1 MIHSGMVHLREAV
14 LDVFH
19 EQVPRDPK
27 ELFAYF
33 YSRRK
38 EIKKLQRRC
47 ILKDDQIQLILPSY
61 GETHSSKFDITL
73 IVVLIINFTDLKP
86 PGNGWRREPP
96 IDESSIAA
104 FVLRARQLKNKIA
117 HSTSGTISGKS
128 DTKCDEMRSIL
139 IGLRY
144 KNMSG
149 FENLLKRRNDR
160 QFIES
165 IINFR

>member
-1 MIHSGMVHLREAV
+1 MDHLREAV

-19 EQVPRDPK
+19 ELVPRDPEK
-27 ELFAYF
+27 LFAYF
-33 YSRRK
+33 DSKINLYR
-38 EIKKLQRRC
+38 IKKIKKFLT
-47 ILKDDQIQLILPSY
+47 DDQIQLILPSNCR
-61 GETHSSKFDITL
+61 TDSSKFDITL
-73 IVVLIINFTDLKP
+73 IVILIINFIDLKP

-117 HSTSGTISGKS
+117 HSTSGMISQMFE
-128 DTKCDEMRSIL
+128 TKCEEIRSIL

-144 KNMSG
+144 KNMGG
-149 FENLLKRRNDR
+149 FERVLELRNNR

-165 IINFR
+165 IIN